1 MKAGRIAALMLVHVG
16 KKSVAVRSF
25 SPLRRVWMIL
35 GCFFSHQLSPHSS
48 NFASSLTLRLQS
60 PAAFAPPALHRP
72 PAPMALHRPPAP
84 MALHVVSPAA
94 VSSPLRALS
103 RSLP

>member
-1 MKAGRIAALMLVHVG
+1 MKAGRIAALTLVHVG

-35 GCFFSHQLSPHSS
+35 GGFFSHQLSPHSS

-60 PAAFAPPALHRP
+60 PAAFAPPALHP
-72 PAPMALHRPPAP
+72 PHRPPAP

-103 RSLP
+103 LGV